1 MLNVQIQTNLLVIID
16 PWTKYLRLEPDWF
29 NGS

>member
-16 PWTKYLRLEPDWF
+16 PWTKYLRLEPDWV

>member
-1 MLNVQIQTNLLVIID
+1 MLTVQIQTNLLVIID

-29 NGS
+29 S

>member
-29 NGS
+29 S